1 MDKSSLRLR
10 LANLLGISIDDD
22 ENYVSDILE
31 SLIDI
36 GDSPDDVAEYLTS
49 FVGNENEEVRL
60 LSLDVQKFR
69 LGESVSITIGKDV
82 QNMKTSGDA
91 SATAMESD
99 DTKRKI
105 LDEAAAQRQT
115 IKSNAREKQQKEKIM
130 TDRKKKEVEEEQRR
144 LWEEAVAA
152 RDDQAK
158 PKHSSG
164 KQNQKASSTVSS
176 EFTEKAAKVVSD
188 QTTKFIGAEKM
199 EEKSGQKTISQRQ
212 VKHRKGTPKNK
223 PCGCF
228 GNMHKALKNCLH
240 CGRISCELEGITDYC
255 HFCGYFIE
263 EKNLD
268 HDDANME
275 SAMRHKERLL
285 EFDRTSASRTQILD
299 DQEDYFVA
307 ATSVWSTEQER
318 GEYHAREEERQ
329 KKVHER
335 QRNVISFK

>member
-1 MDKSSLRLR
+1 MDKSSLQLR

-36 GDSPDDVAEYLTS
+36 GDSPDDVVEYLSS
-49 FVGNENEEVRL
+49 FVGNETEDVRL
-60 LSLDVQKFR
+60 LSLDVQKFK
-69 LGESVSITIGKDV
+69 LGDTVSTVIGKDV
-82 QNMKTSGDA
+82 QNMIFP
-91 SATAMESD
+91 ATAMDWD

-105 LDEAAAQRQT
+105 LDEAAAQRQA
-115 IKSNAREKQQKEKIM
+115 IKTNAREKQQKEKIM

-152 RDDQAK
+152 RDDLSK

-164 KQNQKASSTVSS
+164 KQNDQKASSTASS
-176 EFTEKAAKVVSD
+176 EFTQKPAKAVPD
-188 QTTKFIGAEKM
+188 QTTRFIGAEKM
-199 EEKSGQKTISQRQ
+199 EEKSGQKTASQRQ
-212 VKHRKGTPKNK
+212 VKPRKGTPKNK

-240 CGRISCELEGITDYC
+240 CGRISCELEGINDYC

-275 SAMRHKERLL
+275 PAMRHKERLL
-285 EFDRTSASRTQILD
+285 EFDRTSASRTHILD